1 MDIFTYGMSVSSAG
15 QKGNNNEQH
24 ASHSSEPAGRNEKK
38 WWLGLPVQNC
48 YTICIEEEGRDDFKE
63 EDYYERRKENLR
75 LKEKG

>member
-24 ASHSSEPAGRNEKK
+24 ATHSIASQ
-38 WWLGLPVQNC
+38 LGGTRRSGGWACLFRIVI
-48 YTICIEEEGRDDFKE
+48 YLEEGGRDDFKE